1 MNDAQDTREQDCRRP
16 RRARRQAAAVVAQ
29 YIHELWD
36 RRGETENAGVVAAAG
51 RTA

>member
-1 MNDAQDTREQDCRRP
+1 MSEAQSTSERDCRRP

-29 YIHELWD
+29 YIHELGH
-36 RRGETENAGVVAAAG
+36 RQGETEHAEVVAVG